1 MEQRQRQRQHLQ
13 HPTSTSK
20 AIDPENV
27 KVIEWE
33 DYDQELARLWS
44 LSSALS
50 QADDKKQTLQQ
61 KLQSLIQVKAESL
74 KRSNELEE
82 MRERLEARRLLME
95 KMSMRSKV
103 EKEDAKN
110 QEERLSMEVRSL
122 LVAGTA
128 LSVARKRLQESNR
141 LLAGEKGY
149 GHLQKLQKMLRMRQQ
164 FMISQVSFLYPV
176 KILVGPKQEQEL
188 ESFPSGNRSGNSA
201 ASKPVNPGS
210 LTILGLHLTILP
222 FTKMSLFTDKKE
234 VQRSATALGY
244 IAHVVSHIASYLE
257 VPLRYP
263 LRLGGSHT
271 YINDYAPSIEPTS
284 SDLSSNI
291 ALSTNTKP
299 AEFPLFLEGQDATR
313 AAYAVFLLNKGTF
326 NLRNRINRSWI
337 DYMCDLFYIFLLFQ
351 DIEQLLNYI
360 GVKSLG
366 PRHVLANLKELL
378 RTIQSP
384 EYIDT

>member
-1 MEQRQRQRQHLQ
+1 MEQRQRQHLQ
-13 HPTSTSK
+13 HPTSISK
-20 AIDPENV
+20 AIDPEDV

-50 QADDKKQTLQQ
+50 QANDKKQTLQQ

-313 AAYAVFLLNKGTF
+313 AAYAVFLLNK
-326 NLRNRINRSWI
+326 
-337 DYMCDLFYIFLLFQ
+337 

>member
-50 QADDKKQTLQQ
+50 QANDKKQTLQQ

-82 MRERLEARRLLME
+82 MRERMGARRLLME

-244 IAHVVSHIASYLE
+244 IAHVVSLIASYLE

-313 AAYAVFLLNKGTF
+313 AAYAVFLLNK
-326 NLRNRINRSWI
+326 
-337 DYMCDLFYIFLLFQ
+337 

>member
-1 MEQRQRQRQHLQ
+1 MEQHHH

-20 AIDPENV
+20 AIDPEKV
-27 KVIEWE
+27 KDKVIEWE
-33 DYDQELARLWS
+33 DYEQELARLWS

-50 QADDKKQTLQQ
+50 QANDKKQTIQR

-103 EKEDAKN
+103 EAEDAKN

-141 LLAGEKGY
+141 LLAGERGY
-149 GHLQKLQKMLRMRQQ
+149 GHLQNLQKMLRVRQQ

-176 KILVGPKQEQEL
+176 KILVGPNQEQEL

-210 LTILGLHLTILP
+210 LTILGLHLTMLP

-234 VQRSATALGY
+234 VQRSAAALGY
-244 IAHVVSHIASYLE
+244 IAHAVSLIASYLE

-263 LRLGGSHT
+263 LHLGGSHT

-284 SDLSSNI
+284 SDLSSKT
-291 ALSTNTKP
+291 ALSTNMKP

-313 AAYAVFLLNKGTF
+313 AAYAVFLLNK
-326 NLRNRINRSWI
+326 
-337 DYMCDLFYIFLLFQ
+337 

-378 RTIQSP
+378 RTIQSQ